1 MRYSSPVVIW
11 KAWRHRGAGHVLR
24 IGLACWGVAG
34 APMTARAELWGYVDG
49 TGVAHFADRAVDSRY
64 GAVLREPAPLGQVSI
79 SHVPGKTMSSG
90 GFLTWLEF
98 APEVKALQPVLREAE
113 SATGVD
119 AELLKAII
127 AVESGFRKDL
137 VSPRGAVGLMQL
149 TPVAAERYTT
159 KAEAAAR
166 PLAQR
171 LRDPRHNVLLGARML
186 ADLQHRLGSVEVA
199 LAAWNAGEGS
209 VRKHGGKMP
218 PFDETRAHVHMVLEL
233 YWVLLQ
239 QRQQVGIQ
247 DMKLLMQPVN
257 SAEAPR

>member
-1 MRYSSPVVIW
+1 
-11 KAWRHRGAGHVLR
+11 
-24 IGLACWGVAG
+24 
-34 APMTARAELWGYVDG
+34 
-49 TGVAHFADRAVDSRY
+49 
-64 GAVLREPAPLGQVSI
+64 
-79 SHVPGKTMSSG
+79 
-90 GFLTWLEF
+90 
-98 APEVKALQPVLREAE
+98 
-113 SATGVD
+113 
-119 AELLKAII
+119 
-127 AVESGFRKDL
+127 
-137 VSPRGAVGLMQL
+137 
-149 TPVAAERYTT
+149 VAAERYTT